1 MSSISAPQGAGAG
14 GYKPIDA
21 YQSLS
26 QLNESR
32 RVTVDTTASY
42 DNRQRMAQTLSIAE
56 ERSLVDA
63 TKDIAAS
70 LFNAFRTELGEA
82 LSHIGIKGEKAAEI
96 VRDMSKAF
104 VEAVRDG
111 AGFSFSMIAAAYK
124 ETITQTASSVSHALE
139 FTASSLSIDYNQ
151 ATGELAVD
159 TSKLKIDAVKTIQS
173 DNLPA
178 ETQALFD
185 FTDGDGVP
193 TIAALFDRVHQYLV
207 NTGFIGDDAE
217 TEEALA
223 LPTVDDAA
231 YDMLLI
237 NDEAAGDEADDAA
250 ADAADAGTDA
260 AVPAAAPPMFDAIAR
275 GEAGLASVKVQA
287 IEEFTNSRQETITRM
302 TFDLTVRVFLAK
314 DKTEPEVTTTRN
326 ETSEVLDVTA

>member
-14 GYKPIDA
+14 GYKPIGA

-178 ETQALFD
+178 ETQGVVIAD
-185 FTDGDGVP
+185 VAADGRAAEAGLRPGDVIERVGATMVRNP
-193 TIAALFDRVHQYLV
+193 ADVTAAL
-207 NTGFIGDDAE
+207 TG
-217 TEEALA
+217 TKRSSVL
-223 LPTVDDAA
+223 
-231 YDMLLI
+231 LLI
-237 NDEAAGDEADDAA
+237 NRG
-250 ADAADAGTDA
+250 GNQLFVGMKL
-260 AVPAAAPPMFDAIAR
+260 AVA
-275 GEAGLASVKVQA
+275 
-287 IEEFTNSRQETITRM
+287 
-302 TFDLTVRVFLAK
+302 
-314 DKTEPEVTTTRN
+314 
-326 ETSEVLDVTA
+326 